1 MKEHYEVQNC
11 LPDAI
16 GPLSVCLSATL
27 EYCGQTVGRIKTKL
41 GLQVGLGHGHIVLD
55 GAQPPLQ
62 KRGRTAPPPIF
73 GPCLLW
79 PNSRPSQLLLS
90 TCYISREA

>member
-62 KRGRTAPPPIF
+62 KRGRTAPPQF
-73 GPCLLW
+73 SAHVCYG
-79 PNSRPSQLLLS
+79 QTVAHLS
-90 TCYISREA
+90 YC